1 MIRLAPIQQLVD
13 LKEEKITGEREHHVR
28 MEEKSETG
36 RNRI

>member
-1 MIRLAPIQQLVD
+1 MIGLAPIQQLVD
-13 LKEEKITGEREHHVR
+13 LKEKITGEREHLVR